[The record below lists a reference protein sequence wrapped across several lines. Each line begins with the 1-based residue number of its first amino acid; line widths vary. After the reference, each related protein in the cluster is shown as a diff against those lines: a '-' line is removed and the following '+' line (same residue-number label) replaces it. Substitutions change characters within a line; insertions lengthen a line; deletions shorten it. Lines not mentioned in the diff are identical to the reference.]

1 MRTSVHVLHLNG
13 YIQFVIHDLYIRSKM
28 APRIGFVHPDLGIGG
43 AERLVVD
50 AGIALQSKGY
60 DIEMFTAHHD
70 STHCFTETRDG
81 TLKVTSAGDWL
92 PRKVCG
98 RLYILC
104 AYMRMMYLAFYVV
117 LFHGSKFDIFI
128 CDQVS
133 ACIPILKL
141 TGAKVIFYCHFPDKL
156 LTRRDWWMKKWYRKP
171 IDCTEEVTTG
181 MADVILVNSNFTAK
195 VFRDTFK
202 SLKKRTPAVVYP
214 SLNFQSFDVNLPN
227 MDVGIP
233 PEATYVLLSINR
245 YERKKN
251 IVLAIDGLYQLLRQI
266 RPEEFNKVHLVIAGG
281 YDERVTENK
290 EYYNELRAHVIKLGL
305 TDCVTFLRSISHET
319 KLYLLK
325 RSSLLLYTPEKE
337 HFGIVPLEAMY
348 MRTPVIA
355 TNSGGPLETVVNGET
370 GYLTNGEAKAY
381 AERLMYFYYRTKE
394 ISRMGDVARQRI
406 IEKFSFEVF
415 TEKFHQVVN
424 SLQEKCS

>member
-1 MRTSVHVLHLNG
+1 MG
-13 YIQFVIHDLYIRSKM
+13 
-28 APRIGFVHPDLGIGG
+28 
-43 AERLVVD
+43 
-50 AGIALQSKGY
+50 
-60 DIEMFTAHHD
+60 DI
-70 STHCFTETRDG
+70 
-81 TLKVTSAGDWL
+81 
-92 PRKVCG
+92 
-98 RLYILC
+98 
-104 AYMRMMYLAFYVV
+104 
-117 LFHGSKFDIFI
+117 
-128 CDQVS
+128 
-133 ACIPILKL
+133 
-141 TGAKVIFYCHFPDKL
+141 
-156 LTRRDWWMKKWYRKP
+156 
-171 IDCTEEVTTG
+171 
-181 MADVILVNSNFTAK
+181 
-195 VFRDTFK
+195 
-202 SLKKRTPAVVYP
+202 
-214 SLNFQSFDVNLPN
+214 
-227 MDVGIP
+227 
-233 PEATYVLLSINR
+233 
-245 YERKKN
+245 
-251 IVLAIDGLYQLLRQI
+251 
-266 RPEEFNKVHLVIAGG
+266 
-281 YDERVTENK
+281 

-381 AERLMYFYYRTKE
+381 AERLMYFYHRTKE